1 MELRH
6 GYIKVLSRMV
16 KKWELVVIKNKGEKR
31 DVSKYWWC
39 RKHYGYSFV
48 YNRRDENK
56 PYQICCLRKSSLGE
70 R

>member
-1 MELRH
+1 
-6 GYIKVLSRMV
+6 MV
-16 KKWELVVIKNKGEKR
+16 KKRELVVMEKTKEKNGTYQ
-31 DVSKYWWC
+31 STYWWC
-39 RKHYGYSFV
+39 RKHYGVQLCVYNCVYSCV

>member
-1 MELRH
+1 M
-6 GYIKVLSRMV
+6 
-16 KKWELVVIKNKGEKR
+16 KKTMQKNGTYQSTGGVER
-31 DVSKYWWC
+31 TTV
-39 RKHYGYSFV
+39 YSCV